1 MAYAVIRQY
10 FHPVIAGDL
19 AVEIVA
25 PGRPKRRIDAR
36 TIEQEARRTG
46 NRDTDD
52 PEQRAEALVRAIAL
66 AKWGHGHRTGPM
78 EADGRRKRPAIPEDQ
93 ARPLRD
99 RYRNG
104 ERLAFRVG
112 VTVAGRRNRFRVF
125 IERDDTLTGG
135 HDYFVRGHLH
145 IPRMD
150 YLVRHRARA
159 LVVVDNRSDL
169 GHLLRD
175 AEGPSHEKWR
185 ADAPRLKEKGWP
197 AAAERVR
204 EVQHAAARILD
215 ALAEKPAEVQR
226 DALSDLFPRNTG
238 TRAGAG
244 GGAGTPPRPDT
255 PPAPNP
261 LGIRKV
267 RSGFELAP
275 SGTDDLVG
283 SAFAVRM
290 AYDVARGTTNTAF
303 SRFDRGLRA
312 GCPDF
317 SLGNGRLAVDS
328 NQCEVAVKSE
338 NEVHIR
344 VGGPDFSFSVNR
356 LRRPRRCG
364 QGHAPRTGGGGHRSG
379 RGGTV
384 IRRFNSTGRVAIP
397 RSNAAVTLR
406 RIEQVGEGT
415 PVGDPTAGVV
425 KTRWSFNLKLD
436 LDRFRFPADARIR
449 VEAWRG
455 TASQRWDW
463 GTVGRPA
470 PPDET
475 GRILKD
481 VPETSLFRVSVIEA
495 GDTGLLLGLADR
507 LRPKLPVESLLPLVS
522 ADLGG
527 EVWRFDYGR
536 GDDLV
541 VLKVNEG
548 PPDFSRAVRTDP
560 GFRALVMPQVLR
572 SILERALLV
581 DREDP
586 GSRRVGGRRGSTS
599 PGTSCPDGS
608 RRLWI
613 AMPRTTGSRRPIAG
627 STMSSKRFR
636 PTG

>member
-1 MAYAVIRQY
+1 M
-10 FHPVIAGDL
+10 
-19 AVEIVA
+19 
-25 PGRPKRRIDAR
+25 
-36 TIEQEARRTG
+36 
-46 NRDTDD
+46 
-52 PEQRAEALVRAIAL
+52 EALVAAIAL
-66 AKWGHGHRTGPM
+66 ARWGHGHRTGSI
-78 EADGRRKRPAIPEDQ
+78 EVDGRRKRPAIPEDQ
-93 ARPLRD
+93 AQPLRE
-99 RYRNG
+99 RCRSG
-104 ERLAFRVG
+104 ERLAFRVE

-125 IERDDTLTGG
+125 IERDDALPHG

-159 LVVVDNRSDL
+159 LVVVNNKSDL

-204 EVQHAAARILD
+204 EVQHAAARLLD

-226 DALSDLFPRNTG
+226 DALSDLFPGNAG
-238 TRAGAG
+238 TRGGAG
-244 GGAGTPPRPDT
+244 GGAEPGPGPDK

-267 RSGFELAP
+267 RGGFELAS
-275 SGTDDLVG
+275 SGTDDLAG

-290 AYDVARGTTNTAF
+290 AYDVARGNHQHGVLAV
-303 SRFDRGLRA
+303 RPGAPGRMPRLLAGERPARRGLEPVQSRGEVRERSPHSCGRA
-312 GCPDF
+312 GLLVQRD
-317 SLGNGRLAVDS
+317 
-328 NQCEVAVKSE
+328 
-338 NEVHIR
+338 
-344 VGGPDFSFSVNR
+344 R
-356 LRRPRRCG
+356 LRRTRRGG
-364 QGHAPRTGGGGHRSG
+364 QGHAPRTGAGGCLSG
-379 RGGTV
+379 RGGIM

-406 RIEQVGEGT
+406 RLEQVGSGS
-415 PVGDPTAGVV
+415 PVGDPTAGTVEA
-425 KTRWSFNLKLD
+425 RWSFDLKLD

-463 GTVGRPA
+463 GTVGRSA

-481 VPETSLFRVSVIEA
+481 VPETCLFRVSVIEA
-495 GDTGLLLGLADR
+495 GDTGLLLGVADR

-527 EVWRFDYGR
+527 EVWRLDFGQ

-541 VLKVNEG
+541 VLKVSEG
-548 PPDFSRAVRTDP
+548 LPDFSRAVRTDP

-572 SILERALLV
+572 SILERALLM

-586 GSRRVGGRRGSTS
+586 AEPTGWTGRTCGGCTGTTCGRPGCFGRRIKTMRPSCWISRLGPGAESPMRYSSRSGSSTRRGSCS
-599 PGTSCPDGS
+599 WC
-608 RRLWI
+608 
-613 AMPRTTGSRRPIAG
+613 
-627 STMSSKRFR
+627 
-636 PTG
+636 